1 MDNGSVRERNMS
13 LFNVWFI
20 LNVKGLIDK
29 SLNGLGRRIFLKND
43 IDIYI
48 YVLFEFS
55 LDLIYIWFKR

>member
-48 YVLFEFS
+48 CIIWIFFRSNLY
-55 LDLIYIWFKR
+55 LI